1 MKQKRRGHQVVD
13 GFGERLKE
21 LREAYGIS
29 QRIMGNRLGISRNAV
44 GDYEHNR
51 HAPSSWHAWNIAREF
66 KVSLDWLLG
75 TFEGAD
81 RVTARE
87 AIAMYAGLEIF
98 AGRKETDVRADERR
112 GYHDTTS
119 GKAQDRDV
127 V

>member
-29 QRIMGNRLGISRNAV
+29 QRIMGNRLGISRDAV
-44 GDYEHNR
+44 GDYERNR

-75 TFEGAD
+75 TFEGVD
-81 RVTARE
+81 RVTASE
-87 AIAMYAGLEIF
+87 AIALYAGLRTF
-98 AGRKETDVRADERR
+98 AERKENARANERR
-112 GYHDTTS
+112 DHHDTAS
-119 GKAQDRDV
+119 GETQDRDV